1 MKKTNNQDSIKDENS
16 FNLEVSK
23 LAIEE
28 RKLVIEEQKFAY
40 EKEQNAENIRIENEK
55 IRLEKLKIWSS
66 PIFTVILSVLAL
78 GTAAYVTYWSRKEV
92 EASRIEIYTH
102 TTNKKMSSCRACWKK
117 CFNESAI
124 GFQARVNFNKPF
136 VGKPNVITVLSLITV
151 FL

>member
-78 GTAAYVTYWSRKEV
+78 GTSNSRF
-92 EASRIEIYTH
+92 RNLGIFIILQ
-102 TTNKKMSSCRACWKK
+102 K
-117 CFNESAI
+117 C
-124 GFQARVNFNKPF
+124 
-136 VGKPNVITVLSLITV
+136 PNL
-151 FL
+151 F